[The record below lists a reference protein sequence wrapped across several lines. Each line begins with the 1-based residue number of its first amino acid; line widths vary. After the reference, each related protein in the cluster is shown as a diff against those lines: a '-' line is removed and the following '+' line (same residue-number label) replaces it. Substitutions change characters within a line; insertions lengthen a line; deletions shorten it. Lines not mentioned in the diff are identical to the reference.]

1 MLLSFSATRLFLLFF
16 AATVA
21 VLSFQRGKIRDQ
33 HKPSSLSATFSGTSR
48 PQRMKRMAI
57 GSSYLST
64 LSLYLPSSFGRERR
78 TSSRRIVPHS
88 LRGRDSSD
96 PEGDFSETIESR
108 IYREWRRLPL
118 QPYQLRETTVDEVV
132 PGQVFSLEQQL
143 GVFDVVVNIRMTVL
157 VVEGGLAVVNPIAP
171 TKECVEI
178 LHKLEKKYGGIKYI
192 LLPTTQVEHK
202 IYLEPLSRQFPS
214 AQVWGVGRQ
223 WSFPP
228 FPLSLIG
235 YYPSKISGILRD
247 TTSSEEEFP
256 FQQDLEIKLLDI
268 ALPGSIPTPFQEAA
282 IYHKRSKSLIVTDAV
297 VSIPKEPPRIVSS
310 SPSSLL
316 KISGVW
322 SSPSAS
328 SSPKTMFLNEVEA
341 ADSPQNTAQN
351 RREGWAKTVLLACF
365 LSPSSVSKELR
376 EFLDEGFVWSS
387 GWEKTF
393 QALIS
398 PSLIV
403 SPLVSELVFRPQSQ
417 QVRSWAENVA
427 EWPFRRVIPAHFGIA
442 QRSGPKEFLRA
453 FAFLNDESDASYKS
467 TAGSTLSIPGTLKE
481 DYSILQIIANAAFG
495 KKSGA

>member
-78 TSSRRIVPHS
+78 TSSRRIAPHS

-171 TKECVEI
+171 TKECVDI

-268 ALPGSIPTPFQEAA
+268 ALPGSIPTPFQ
-282 IYHKRSKSLIVTDAV
+282 
-297 VSIPKEPPRIVSS
+297 S